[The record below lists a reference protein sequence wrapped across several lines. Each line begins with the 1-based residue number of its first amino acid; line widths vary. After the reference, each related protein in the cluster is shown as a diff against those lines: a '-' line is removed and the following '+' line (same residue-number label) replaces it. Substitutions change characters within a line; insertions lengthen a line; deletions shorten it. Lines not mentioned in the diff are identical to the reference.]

1 MLIKETSPIWG
12 LMLLY
17 WLLPD
22 IINPLATLVLMILL
36 SVAGVLLAMLVVH
49 NIHLW
54 LTTRKS
60 QR

>member
-22 IINPLATLVLMILL
+22 IINPLAAYALMILL
-36 SVAGVLLAMLVVH
+36 SVAGVLLVMLVVH
-49 NIHLW
+49 DIHLW
-54 LTTRKS
+54 LAARKE
-60 QR
+60 R